1 MRLRH
6 IKGCEDFV
14 AASSSVAHSPEQY
27 RGKWKEFF
35 GNDHPVELEIGMGK
49 GRFII
54 EQALL
59 HPDWDF
65 LGIERY
71 ESVLFRACEKMEGIP
86 YETPAMRL
94 ERLKRQEKERVRS
107 GREMS
112 GGAEADTLDRED
124 FVPPENLHFLHMD
137 AGKLVPDEVIVG
149 IVKERVAQD
158 DCKPG
163 YILDGFP
170 RTVPQAEALEKIAK
184 IDVVVEIAVA
194 DEALV
199 KRLSGRRVCL
209 NCGATYHVSTLG
221 GKTTCDKCGEELIQ
235 RKDDNPETVQNRLN
249 VYHSQTAPLI
259 SFYQERG
266 LLKTFDGMQDID
278 VVYRSIMDALRKAE

>member
-1 MRLRH
+1 MNIIFL
-6 IKGCEDFV
+6 GPPG
-14 AASSSVAHSPEQY
+14 A
-27 RGKWKEFF
+27 
-35 GNDHPVELEIGMGK
+35 GK
-49 GRFII
+49 GT
-54 EQALL
+54 QAQRVCDELKIPQISTGDIL
-59 HPDWDF
+59 
-65 LGIERY
+65 R
-71 ESVLFRACEKMEGIP
+71 RAIKE
-86 YETPAMRL
+86 ETPVG
-94 ERLKRQEKERVRS
+94 LKAKAYVES
-107 GREMS
+107 
-112 GGAEADTLDRED
+112 
-124 FVPPENLHFLHMD
+124 
-137 AGKLVPDEVIVG
+137 GKLVPDEILVEI
-149 IVKERVAQD
+149 IKDRLAQD

-278 VVYRSIMDALRKAE
+278 AVYQSIMDALRKAE